1 MVLLATC
8 ELSGYF
14 VIVEGFHFE
23 ELVAVAIA
31 VFNL

>member
-1 MVLLATC
+1 MVGLGVGD
-8 ELSGYF
+8 SYF

>member
-1 MVLLATC
+1 MVGLGVGA
-8 ELSGYF
+8 GYF